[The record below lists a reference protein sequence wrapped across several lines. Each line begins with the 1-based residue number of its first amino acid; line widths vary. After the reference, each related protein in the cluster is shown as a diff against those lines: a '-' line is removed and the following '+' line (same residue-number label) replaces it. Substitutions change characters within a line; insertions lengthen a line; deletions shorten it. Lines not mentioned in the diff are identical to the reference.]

1 MIEIG
6 AIVICK
12 EEGMKGG
19 PAGVFSSGGMLDR
32 EMLTCYII

>member
-12 EEGMKGG
+12 EGGMKGG
-19 PAGVFSSGGMLDR
+19 PAGVFRSGG
-32 EMLTCYII
+32 YA